1 LYTVVKEITV
11 QRDALVPKQLV
22 RDYQD
27 NINSRE
33 QAFKAED
40 QQQNAGRIS
49 AIQASSCE

>member
-1 LYTVVKEITV
+1 VKKITV
-11 QRDALVPKQLV
+11 QRDALLLKQLV

-40 QQQNAGRIS
+40 QRQKAGRIS
-49 AIQASSCE
+49 VI